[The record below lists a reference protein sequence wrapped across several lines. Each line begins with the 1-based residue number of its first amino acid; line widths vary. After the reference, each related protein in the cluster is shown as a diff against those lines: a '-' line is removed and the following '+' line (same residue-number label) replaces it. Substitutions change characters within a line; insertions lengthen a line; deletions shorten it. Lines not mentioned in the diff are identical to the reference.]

1 MKIKFSTNVDN
12 FVDFVEN
19 YFMFHVKHN
28 VKLTIVCY
36 FANERSLIRF
46 LCVGKDPRIK
56 SEDDILNLLDSSEYR
71 IDVGKGVNKK

>member
-1 MKIKFSTNVDN
+1 M
-12 FVDFVEN
+12 
-19 YFMFHVKHN
+19 KHN

-36 FANERSLIRF
+36 FANERSLIRI

-71 IDVGKGVNKK
+71 IDVSKGVV